1 MATLGSRPPESMGGR
16 WGKGTGQEGKGTVSQ
31 ANYLQAGT
39 SGSSERREKLDYSS
53 FRRGRNG
60 MGRVSSLTLGESE
73 EVYSLGI
80 F

>member
-1 MATLGSRPPESMGGR
+1 MTASS
-16 WGKGTGQEGKGTVSQ
+16 KGTGQEGKGTVSQ

-53 FRRGRNG
+53 FRTGRNG
-60 MGRVSSLTLGESE
+60 MDRVSSLTLGESE